1 MKQVQSLRGFS
12 LLTLLFTFI
21 TLCGSISAAAPSPRV
36 VIQHAKPR
44 MKHREGDSG
53 PEMREREGRGEHSDY
68 LRATDEGSERRRLDG
83 QDALCVAALET
94 GVRAIERGER
104 NR

>member
-1 MKQVQSLRGFS
+1 
-12 LLTLLFTFI
+12 
-21 TLCGSISAAAPSPRV
+21 
-36 VIQHAKPR
+36 

-68 LRATDEGSERRRLDG
+68 LRATDERSERRRLDG
-83 QDALCVAALET
+83 QDALCVAV
-94 GVRAIERGER
+94 VRGFGNGRACDREERGE